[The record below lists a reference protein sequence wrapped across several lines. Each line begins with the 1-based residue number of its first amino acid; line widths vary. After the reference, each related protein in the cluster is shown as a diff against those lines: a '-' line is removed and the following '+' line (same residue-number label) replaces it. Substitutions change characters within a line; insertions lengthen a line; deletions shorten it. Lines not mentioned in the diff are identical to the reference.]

1 MTLARLQGF
10 SDISGGVF
18 CFCVYFSLGFTCG
31 SVHCC
36 CQVESVIF
44 IRFLVQKT
52 HFFHPLGSPSQS
64 GWREFFNLL
73 VSWEVNFNQR
83 VGFEKSVIGPL
94 RCSEVDF
101 LFC

>member
-1 MTLARLQGF
+1 MSISVLALLADPYTVVARLSQLF
-10 SDISGGVF
+10 
-18 CFCVYFSLGFTCG
+18 L
-31 SVHCC
+31 SV
-36 CQVESVIF
+36 
-44 IRFLVQKT
+44 FLVQKT